1 MRAAAADVAALCL
14 TFGAGFV
21 DAFGYLT
28 LSNVY
33 TANLSGNTV
42 LIAVKSAAGHAPIA
56 LLHAYTV
63 GMFLIGLLASGILIE
78 IAIRRRFRRV
88 LAVAMALEAI
98 LLIGFTGLAGTAA
111 DAGGP
116 GPAGWHLYVLLAIAA
131 VAMGAQNTSL
141 RMAGILSVYTTHVTG
156 AVTRFSEHAVAWVFA
171 LIDQRKPSGDDRS
184 HRRPGHELG
193 QALLCAAIW
202 LAFLGGAVLGSYL
215 APRWG
220 FATLALPI
228 TIVILVGLLDCACP
242 LARFD
247 SDIAGRAPRPPARG
261 RASAPS
267 RAGRSGPT

>member
-1 MRAAAADVAALCL
+1 MHPLMTAATTTPQSRTSMRDAAADVAALCL

-42 LIAVKSAAGHAPIA
+42 LIAVKSATGQGPAA
-56 LLHAYTV
+56 LLHAYTI

-78 IAIRRRFRRV
+78 IAIRQRFRRV
-88 LAVAMALEAI
+88 LAAAMALEAI
-98 LLIGFTGLAGTAA
+98 LLIGFTVFAGTVAA
-111 DAGGP
+111 VGAG

-131 VAMGAQNTSL
+131 IAMGAQNTSL

-156 AVTRFSEHAVAWVFA
+156 AVTRFSEHAVAWMFA

-184 HRRPGHELG
+184 RRRPGHELG
-193 QALLCAAIW
+193 QALLAAAIW
-202 LAFLGGAVLGSYL
+202 IAFLGGAVFAGYL

-220 FATLALPI
+220 LRALAWPI
-228 TIVILVGLLDCACP
+228 AIVILVGVIDCVCP
-242 LARFD
+242 LARLD
-247 SDIAGRAPRPPARG
+247 SAIAGRTP
-261 RASAPS
+261 
-267 RAGRSGPT
+267 